1 MTAIKLDGREVSGA
15 VRTRLA
21 EAIKKLDF
29 VPAIHFVRVG
39 ENPASV
45 SYVRGKERLAASL
58 GVASRVHVLP
68 EDTSQA
74 AVLAVVQDLN
84 ADDDVDGI
92 LVQLPLPNHLDPD
105 PVLQAIDPA
114 KDVDGLHPINVGRLW
129 AGQDGLFPCTP
140 LGLIAILKYYD
151 IAIEGKNVVIVGRSN
166 LVGKPAAALFL
177 REHATVTVAHSR
189 TRDLVDLCQRA
200 DILVAAVGSP
210 AMITPDMVKAG
221 AAVLDVGLSRV
232 AGVIQGDVHPDVW
245 DKAGYLTPMPGGT
258 GRMTTAM
265 LMENTYRAALG
276 RRQEVLASFAG

>member
-1 MTAIKLDGREVSGA
+1 MTAIKLDGREVSEA
-15 VRTRLA
+15 VRNRLA
-21 EAIKKLDF
+21 SAISDLDF
-29 VPAIHFVRVG
+29 VPALHFVRVG

-45 SYVRGKERLAASL
+45 SYVRSKERLAASL
-58 GVASRVHVLP
+58 GVASHVHVLP
-68 EDTSQA
+68 ADASQA
-74 AVLAVVQDLN
+74 AVMNTVQHLN
-84 ADDDVDGI
+84 TEADVDGI
-92 LVQLPLPNHLDPD
+92 LVQLPLPDHLDSA

-151 IAIEGKNVVIVGRSN
+151 IAIESKNVVIVGRSN

-189 TRDLVDLCQRA
+189 TMDLAGLCQQA
-200 DILVAAVGSP
+200 DILVSAVGSP
-210 AMITPDMVKAG
+210 AMITPDVVKAG
-221 AAVLDVGLSRV
+221 AAVLDVGLTRV
-232 AGVIQGDVHPDVW
+232 NGAIQGDVHPDVW

-276 RRQEVLASFAG
+276 RRRSALASFAS